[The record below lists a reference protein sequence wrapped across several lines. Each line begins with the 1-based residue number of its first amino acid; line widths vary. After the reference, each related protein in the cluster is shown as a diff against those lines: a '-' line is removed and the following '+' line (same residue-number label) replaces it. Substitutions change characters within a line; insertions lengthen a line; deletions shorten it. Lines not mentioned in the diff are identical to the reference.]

1 MNILYG
7 YAGASF
13 CGKMPL
19 SDLADSIIM
28 TARDTV
34 HNCIRRIN
42 HHTRWNIQIIYG
54 DTDNIFVK
62 LEGRSLQEAFAIT
75 NNIVDTATSM
85 NPFPIKLNTQGVL
98 LPCLVISK
106 KKYAGFIYEEIS
118 NIWNISTPKFICR
131 GNEIIRCDQYQ
142 LVKSTF
148 SKVLI
153 DLFQNHDISSVKRIL
168 IYVREQI
175 FLDNIPINDYILYGG
190 LHSNQFKKKIVNSC
204 YLTPESKNLY
214 RNIGYSIEKLPL
226 VIVPF
231 SSFGSVVFPE
241 ETTLGWKHLTPL
253 PLLLLPSKYSSIKTN
268 RTHNKDT
275 RIFYQWHVHKLLISG
290 LEKQNNEPKL
300 LVYFSRYYI
309 DYILKPLNQILGL
322 IPILFKLYILSNRGQ
337 LKTTILYQ
345 WKPKGLHFVYIED
358 LIPSK

>member
-42 HHTRWNIQIIYG
+42 HHTSWNIQIIYG

-106 KKYAGFIYEEIS
+106 
-118 NIWNISTPKFICR
+118 NVPKC
-131 GNEIIRCDQYQ
+131 
-142 LVKSTF
+142 
-148 SKVLI
+148 
-153 DLFQNHDISSVKRIL
+153 H
-168 IYVREQI
+168 
-175 FLDNIPINDYILYGG
+175 
-190 LHSNQFKKKIVNSC
+190 
-204 YLTPESKNLY
+204 
-214 RNIGYSIEKLPL
+214 
-226 VIVPF
+226 
-231 SSFGSVVFPE
+231 
-241 ETTLGWKHLTPL
+241 
-253 PLLLLPSKYSSIKTN
+253 
-268 RTHNKDT
+268 
-275 RIFYQWHVHKLLISG
+275 
-290 LEKQNNEPKL
+290 
-300 LVYFSRYYI
+300 
-309 DYILKPLNQILGL
+309 
-322 IPILFKLYILSNRGQ
+322 
-337 LKTTILYQ
+337 
-345 WKPKGLHFVYIED
+345 
-358 LIPSK
+358 